1 MNSRIES
8 LEVHGIH
15 FSSCGARN
23 AELITVGQKLIP
35 AVRALI
41 FAPSGIGSKSS
52 VRLCFVGI
60 VAACICPFDGLG
72 PCASRIPYPP
82 RPVLTML
89 LGLGLAYN
97 LGGSNLVVALVS

>member
-1 MNSRIES
+1 MAFI
-8 LEVHGIH
+8 

-23 AELITVGQKLIP
+23 AELIIAGQKLIP

-41 FAPSGIGSKSS
+41 FAPGGLRPKSS
-52 VRLCFVGI
+52 VRLRLAGGVT
-60 VAACICPFDGLG
+60 AYICPFDGLG

-82 RPVLTML
+82 WPVLTML

-97 LGGSNLVVALVS
+97 LGSSGLIVDLSG